1 MITEQRIRAS
11 TELLQEAADALTLA
25 AVEMQNMGQEDARLG
40 TLKLRDIIARA
51 VEEGN
56 RSLIAWNALNK
67 AEKE

>member
-11 TELLQEAADALTLA
+11 TELLQEAADAL
-25 AVEMQNMGQEDARLG
+25 
-40 TLKLRDIIARA
+40 
-51 VEEGN
+51 N